1 MKKSILSLF
10 TIAALAGISHAG
22 SVTFTN
28 WGDSF
33 TQIQANGVPIADG
46 TGFVAIGT
54 TALTPALLAADV
66 AANGGINLSTAG
78 RATLAA
84 SFTQFGASIN
94 FGGAVVLNNDGYF
107 EGEAVGDG
115 GNAPFAGTP
124 VLLVAGNGTSISDST
139 SLLIMAAPGSF
150 ADDNPVFSAAVGP
163 DVAGSQVIFGGAG
176 GTNTVSANF
185 GAIQMGNVADVIP
198 EPGVS
203 ILALFSAGLLVLR
216 RRR

>member
-1 MKKSILSLF
+1 MKKSLLSLF
-10 TIAALAGISHAG
+10 TIVALAGISHAG
-22 SVTFTN
+22 SVTFSN

-54 TALTPALLAADV
+54 TALTPTDLTNAL
-66 AANGGINLSTAG
+66 AANGGNLSTTD
-78 RATLAA
+78 RAALAA
-84 SFTQFGASIN
+84 SFTQFGDSIN
-94 FGGAVVLNNDGYF
+94 FGGGVVLNNDGYF
-107 EGEAVGDG
+107 QGEAVGDG
-115 GNAPFAGTP
+115 GVAPFTGNP
-124 VLLVAGNGTSISDST
+124 VLLVAGNGTGISDST
-139 SLLIMAAPGSF
+139 SLLIMAAPANF
-150 ADDNPVFSAAVGP
+150 AADGPVWSAAVGP
-163 DVAGSQVIFGGAG
+163 DVAGSQVVFGSAG
-176 GTNTVSANF
+176 GTNTVSADF